1 MTSGHLCLYLLKII
15 VVIVSCLYSRS
26 TFSADIALYIYIYI
40 YLKKRIPGNFLS
52 VFPCRFLDFS
62 VSFSPPQPKTDRGG
76 LSITSHF
83 AAQTSRPVFLNYF
96 LLRLPATAQDSQGD
110 PLWSFKSCAITLV
123 IVQTIWKILHFR
135 ILNPGLEQSNFL
147 RLPFLYF

>member
-1 MTSGHLCLYLLKII
+1 MS
-15 VVIVSCLYSRS
+15 VSRS
-26 TFSADIALYIYIYI
+26 TFSADIALYIFIYFF
-40 YLKKRIPGNFLS
+40 LKIPGDFLS
-52 VFPCRFLDFS
+52 IFPCRFLDFS

-110 PLWSFKSCAITLV
+110 PLWSFKSCVIALV
-123 IVQTIWKILHFR
+123 MLQTIWKILH
-135 ILNPGLEQSNFL
+135 IWI
-147 RLPFLYF
+147 